1 MYFQKSLEDF
11 IDKKEWRKLKESFL
25 FFRINIYRF
34 YLRSIHNFQ
43 FENILFSFLRIS
55 STNSQLSLINQ
66 INISTLSN
74 FSDSNSNSKKKKLLK
89 KFKRSSSL
97 SLFEFSPQRWSLQ
110 LLKDLSETNF
120 PKNYR
125 KEKKE
130 KEKITRTG
138 HDVSM
143 YTLFP
148 ICFHHPSVFTIR

>member
-11 IDKKEWRKLKESFL
+11 IGKKEWRKLKESFL
-25 FFRINIYRF
+25 FFRINIDRF
-34 YLRSIHNFQ
+34 YLRSIHNFL
-43 FENILFSFLRIS
+43 FENILFSFLRIF
-55 STNSQLSLINQ
+55 TNSQLSLINQ
-66 INISTLSN
+66 TNISTLSN